1 MDIPEAVDCQFDR
14 KDSLKFFW
22 EEHSKGDSN
31 VWSVWSLESFSIST
45 EGNAGFGKPEIATQ
59 ISEGRPYGMSFKVNH
74 YESESVCPQ
83 YDSKGARVREI
94 Y

>member
-1 MDIPEAVDCQFDR
+1 MDIPEVVDCQFDR
-14 KDSLKFFW
+14 KDSLKFYW
-22 EEHSKGDSN
+22 EEQSTGDSY
-31 VWSVWSLESFSIST
+31 VWSEWSLESFSIST
-45 EGNAGFGKPEIATQ
+45 EGNAGFRQPEIATQ

-74 YESESVCPQ
+74 FESESVYPQ